1 MLLSL
6 LILTFL
12 TVFNIIIPWFVILLY
27 ITQIDHLISFAKAVA
42 LSLQLYL
49 KETPTEVFSREICVI
64 FKNTFFIEHILKLL
78 LFFSDFFL
86 KLHELFCLIFR
97 FLINTFM
104 DERAGK
110 YDFDIFFI
118 NWVLNV

>member
-1 MLLSL
+1 MICYSF
-6 LILTFL
+6 IYYTNRP
-12 TVFNIIIPWFVILLY
+12 FNF
-27 ITQIDHLISFAKAVA
+27 A

-64 FKNTFFIEHILKLL
+64 FKNTFFIEHLLKLL
-78 LFFSDFFL
+78 LYFSDFFL

-97 FLINTFM
+97 FLINAFM
-104 DERAGK
+104 DERAGGK

-118 NWVLNV
+118 NWVLIV